1 MSVSSP
7 SVMLPHVESS
17 GAGPLQFLE
26 VLEDAS
32 LGVLVTSAAGH
43 VVWLNQALERRF
55 HLSREEVIGRPR
67 DACLRTLIA
76 PQLAEPGRF
85 LREALYE
92 PTGRRLEVKLTAS
105 ATMTWLRYWRWPLSA
120 GAWAGG
126 CIDHFADV
134 TERRE
139 ALEQARATQRLQVV
153 DVGCT
158 SVRASG
164 K

>member
-1 MSVSSP
+1 MVRP
-7 SVMLPHVESS
+7 RAESS

-43 VVWLNQALERRF
+43 VVWLNLAQERRF

-67 DACLRTLIA
+67 DACLRTLMA
-76 PQLAEPGRF
+76 PHLAEPARF
-85 LREALYE
+85 LREALHA
-92 PTGRRLEVKLTAS
+92 PTGRRLNVKLTVS
-105 ATMTWLRYWRWPLSA
+105 GTTTWLRYWRWPLSA

-134 TERRE
+134 TESRK
-139 ALEQARATQRLQVV
+139 ALERARATRRLQVV